1 MIIKHPL
8 PTEKAVR
15 LMESENTMVF
25 VVDSSANKHKIAKE
39 VEKMFKVKV
48 KKVRIANYGGLK
60 KAYVKL
66 KDESNAL
73 DIATE
78 LGMI

>member
-1 MIIKHPL
+1 MIKNPL

-25 VVDSSANKHKIAKE
+25 IVESEANKKVIAE
-39 VEKMFKVKV
+39 QVEKMFNVKV
-48 KKVRIANYGGLK
+48 DKVRVVNYGSVK

-66 KDESNAL
+66 KPESNAL